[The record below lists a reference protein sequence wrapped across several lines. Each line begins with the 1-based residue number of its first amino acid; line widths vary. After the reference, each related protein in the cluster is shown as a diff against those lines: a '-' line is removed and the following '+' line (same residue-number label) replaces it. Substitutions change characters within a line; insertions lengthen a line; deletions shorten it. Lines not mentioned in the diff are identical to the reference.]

1 MRGATSRAGRAGC
14 CSVLRGLVAG
24 ERCRGRPGR
33 GWGSVG
39 GLVPSQGQCGCLHV
53 PLELV
58 SGPGTC
64 GWAAFCWL
72 DRNFEVP
79 GAFSAPQSAP
89 LTQSSKRRLVG
100 REHALPTLK
109 CQCPCPPPSTR
120 ASTFSGF
127 AQPPY
132 NRATPALA
140 FPRLAQPYTPA
151 KKMLRPKSF
160 FFRCGRPPRP
170 TARPPGEPHWW
181 RGRPS
186 QQFARKDTFRAP
198 RTGVLDRFGPLE
210 RELARPR
217 TRALRTRSL
226 RADVCLTR
234 RSSQVNTRT
243 ILVR

>member
-1 MRGATSRAGRAGC
+1 MGVRGGAGAAWAALFR
-14 CSVLRGLVAG
+14 RK
-24 ERCRGRPGR
+24 
-33 GWGSVG
+33 GSVA
-39 GLVPSQGQCGCLHV
+39 CLHV

-58 SGPGTC
+58 SGPGTR

-151 KKMLRPKSF
+151 KRCYAQNPSF
-160 FFRCGRPPRP
+160 FAAGGPR
-170 TARPPGEPHWW
+170 ALQ
-181 RGRPS
+181 RGRRGNPTGGAAGPPS
-186 QQFARKDTFRAP
+186 NLREKTPSAH
-198 RTGVLDRFGPLE
+198 LE
-210 RELARPR
+210 RVFWIDLAP
-217 TRALRTRSL
+217 
-226 RADVCLTR
+226 
-234 RSSQVNTRT
+234 
-243 ILVR
+243 

>member
-1 MRGATSRAGRAGC
+1 MAALAWGVVARAADGTLRRSKGTRGGGAVPWASGA
-14 CSVLRGLVAG
+14 
-24 ERCRGRPGR
+24 

-151 KKMLRPKSF
+151 KRCYAQNPSF
-160 FFRCGRPPRP
+160 FAAGGPR
-170 TARPPGEPHWW
+170 ALQ
-181 RGRPS
+181 RGRRGNPTGGAAGPPS
-186 QQFARKDTFRAP
+186 NLREKTPSAH
-198 RTGVLDRFGPLE
+198 LE
-210 RELARPR
+210 RVFWIDLAP
-217 TRALRTRSL
+217 
-226 RADVCLTR
+226 
-234 RSSQVNTRT
+234 
-243 ILVR
+243 